1 MTLRITKWTG
11 SNGWSEAGIYQDD
24 ALVAV
29 VTHPFSG
36 CRLFVYPVSN
46 ERKRSFTTRRKAMEA
61 ALKLTERTVGAA
73 S

>member
-1 MTLRITKWTG
+1 
-11 SNGWSEAGIYQDD
+11 
-24 ALVAV
+24 V

-36 CRLFVYPVSN
+36 CRWFVYPVSN
-46 ERKRSFTTRRKAMEA
+46 ERKRSFTTRREAMEA